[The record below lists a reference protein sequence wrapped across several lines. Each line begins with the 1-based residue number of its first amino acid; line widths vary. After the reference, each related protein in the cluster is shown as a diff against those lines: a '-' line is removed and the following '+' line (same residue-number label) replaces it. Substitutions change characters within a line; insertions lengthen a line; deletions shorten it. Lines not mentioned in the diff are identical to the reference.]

1 MYHFSKGPSCFGCLS
16 ALRYCQSVSPHCGVD
31 WHVFIMFSDHDDT
44 ANRSCFILLAA
55 QELLRLRVIS
65 PFAGTSS
72 SLINVCTKKHFTDQ
86 NIPVRSD
93 THRNHTKIVVF
104 VFFFFVAFTHKIPL
118 LANRFRTVD
127 PDVDST
133 NMRSAVVCNRFIYH
147 GGQGKW
153 RKGSSLVL
161 FAGPRGGSIRWEKK
175 PLLAT
180 DCGSRLDCQMSFV
193 QVPARIRWKKYE
205 MGQKKNGFRE
215 PWDLGEQDIPVAK
228 SHPHLLP
235 LPGHHGKLLYC
246 FCVGD
251 CHRSPLATYSNWM
264 DDWVF
269 IGEPSISMIRD
280 DGELEP
286 RNRPSFFF
294 SLFGNIRTKKN
305 HGHGC
310 LLRSSFVP
318 SEFTG

>member
-1 MYHFSKGPSCFGCLS
+1 MMIQQTGLVLSYSPLKSCYDCASSAHSRAPHLPLSTSVRKSTLLIRISRFGPTYIETTPKLF
-16 ALRYCQSVSPHCGVD
+16 
-31 WHVFIMFSDHDDT
+31 
-44 ANRSCFILLAA
+44 
-55 QELLRLRVIS
+55 
-65 PFAGTSS
+65 
-72 SLINVCTKKHFTDQ
+72 
-86 NIPVRSD
+86 
-93 THRNHTKIVVF
+93 VF

-153 RKGSSLVL
+153 GKGSSLVL
-161 FAGPRGGSIRWEKK
+161 FAGGRGGSIRWEEK

-193 QVPARIRWKKYE
+193 QVPARIRWKKYG

-228 SHPHLLP
+228 SHSRLLP

-286 RNRPSFFF
+286 RNRPSFF
-294 SLFGNIRTKKN
+294 SLFGNIRTKKSRPRV
-305 HGHGC
+305 
-310 LLRSSFVP
+310 LV
-318 SEFTG
+318 TK